1 MNNIISAI
9 INLVKSPQLHLNQY
23 AKSHNRVNNV
33 GEALEE
39 YVKDLFADSLGMIDG
54 AERNEKLNKT
64 FSYIGNQNNPPDIMI
79 RGGDAIEVKKIESK
93 GSALAL
99 NSSYPKAK
107 LFADSTMLTKACK
120 ECEEWTQKDM
130 IYTVGVVKNDNL
142 LALAMVYGDEY
153 CANSDVYERIKT
165 TIKDGVTTIPSV
177 EFSETKELGHVNR
190 VDPLGITYLRIRG
203 MWGIAN
209 PFVAFKYVYQQ
220 NKDAKFSF
228 FAIISNSRF
237 ASLDNTESL
246 IKLSKENS
254 DLQIA
259 DVKVKDPNN
268 PAKLIESK
276 LIKFTII

>member
-1 MNNIISAI
+1 
-9 INLVKSPQLHLNQY
+9 
-23 AKSHNRVNNV
+23 
-33 GEALEE
+33 
-39 YVKDLFADSLGMIDG
+39 
-54 AERNEKLNKT
+54 
-64 FSYIGNQNNPPDIMI
+64 
-79 RGGDAIEVKKIESK
+79 
-93 GSALAL
+93 
-99 NSSYPKAK
+99 
-107 LFADSTMLTKACK
+107 MLTKACK

-165 TIKDGVTTIPSV
+165 TIKDGVTTIPNV

-220 NKDAKFSF
+220 NKDATFSF
-228 FAIISNSRF
+228 FAIISDSKF
-237 ASLDNTESL
+237 STLDNTENL
-246 IKLSKENS
+246 IKLTKDNS
-254 DLQIA
+254 DLQIV

>member
-9 INLVKSPQLHLNQY
+9 INLVKSPQLHLSQY
-23 AKSHNRVNNV
+23 TKSHNRVNNV

-54 AERNEKLNKT
+54 TERNEKLNKT
-64 FSYIGNQNNPPDIMI
+64 FSYIGNKNNPPDIMI
-79 RGGDAIEVKKIESK
+79 RNGDAIEVKKIESK

-107 LFADSTMLTKACK
+107 LFADSTMITKGCK
-120 ECEEWTQKDM
+120 KCEEWTQKDM
-130 IYTVGVVKNDNL
+130 IYTVGVVKNNDL

-165 TIKDGVTTIPSV
+165 TIKDGVATIPNV

-190 VDPLGITYLRIRG
+190 VDPLGITYLRVRG
-203 MWGIAN
+203 MWGIEN
-209 PFVAFKYVYQQ
+209 PFVAFKYVYQL
-220 NKDAKFSF
+220 NKEAKFSF
-228 FAIISNSRF
+228 FAIISDSKF
-237 ASLDNTESL
+237 AILDNTENL

-254 DLQIA
+254 DLQIE
-259 DVKVKDPNN
+259 DVKVKNPNN

-276 LIKFTII
+276 LIKFTIM